1 MKDRRFYANGIINVL
16 LAAALVTSAQKAN
29 SSLQQKH
36 NTIHDLNQTV
46 EEQQRT
52 IDAQQKELADQ
63 EALAKENNELI
74 YKLDLMKKKREED
87 QSEFD
92 RQLEAKNR
100 LFTQK
105 IEKLSGEKEQAK
117 QSTSKS
123 PRQLSATTGAGSSYL
138 ATYYD
143 LGVAS
148 TGKRPGDNG
157 YGITRSGRYVE
168 SGITIA
174 VDPSVIPLGSWVEV
188 VYPDGRKE
196 RRRADDTGR
205 LIKGRHIDIYVP
217 DASGYGRDTVKVRV
231 LSQS

>member
-1 MKDRRFYANGIINVL
+1 MKDRSFYATGVINVL
-16 LAAALVTSAQKAN
+16 LAAALVTNAQEAH

-46 EEQQRT
+46 DKQQQM
-52 IDAQQKELADQ
+52 IDNQQKELADQ
-63 EALAKENNELI
+63 RKLAQENNDLT
-74 YKLDLMKKKREED
+74 YKLSLLKEKREED
-87 QSEFD
+87 QIKFD
-92 RQLEAKNR
+92 RQLEAQNR

-117 QSTSKS
+117 QSTIAMPTKLGESN
-123 PRQLSATTGAGSSYL
+123 RAGSSYL

-168 SGITIA
+168 SGVTIA

-205 LIKGRHIDIYVP
+205 LIKGHHIDIYVP

-231 LSQS
+231 LSLP